1 MDASIAPELAALL
14 AEAAAL
20 RRIVALDAE
29 ERQRERA
36 RARASES
43 EKTGKLTDE
52 LRSTNEQE
60 LSLLALPVQ
69 KY

>member
-14 AEAAAL
+14 AEADAL

-36 RARASES
+36 LARASES